1 VKLFYDSGIRYAVI
15 VSKHHDGF
23 CMFDTKVP
31 FCSEYSV
38 MKAPFGRD
46 YVKEISDACHRGE
59 VKFCLYYSI
68 LDWWNPKYSAK
79 AGADLRT
86 YKEEVFKPH
95 MRNCSRS
102 MGMSATSG

>member
-38 MKAPFGRD
+38 MKAAPFGRD
-46 YVKEISDACHRGE
+46 YVKEIFGRLPPRRSE
-59 VKFCLYYSI
+59 I
-68 LDWWNPKYSAK
+68 LPLLFDFALVESK
-79 AGADLRT
+79 
-86 YKEEVFKPH
+86 V
-95 MRNCSRS
+95 
-102 MGMSATSG
+102 